1 MSEFEEYWNDGFNS
15 YDDAKDAAKD
25 TWQHQQDK
33 IDAIIKQR
41 DSFIKAHHI
50 AVNDVCEH
58 KAKIDEMQEQIRIE
72 REQGTEY
79 FTDTHS
85 LIAERDEL
93 QGRIDDHDLKLELFI
108 NELEKTCR
116 EDKDNKIDYWRG
128 FSECA
133 DSSIKVFY
141 RDVGFINLKGNKDEK

>member
-50 AVNDVCEH
+50 AMNDVCEH

-93 QGRIDDHDLKLELFI
+93 QSRVDEALIEMKNQLGD
-108 NELEKTCR
+108 
-116 EDKDNKIDYWRG
+116 EDFCDMQRPDYDAMLYALRNIKDI
-128 FSECA
+128 
-133 DSSIKVFY
+133 
-141 RDVGFINLKGNKDEK
+141 LKGNKDEN